1 VTDAPPRESALRVHT
16 DESKEDADRPI
27 PGSRGAFLLGLLPC
41 ARSDSPARD
50 RGPRP
55 TRNSVGKAATIK
67 TNVRQVVLV
76 VVVTDENGQPVKG
89 LTQQD
94 FSVIENNVPQKFVYF
109 EAHNS
114 APDSSNVNRSAIP
127 TLPPDTFLNV
137 SATNE
142 HLPLNILRFDALNT
156 PLNDQSYAFQ
166 EVKRFLRMHSR
177 AAVGSCNE

>member
-1 VTDAPPRESALRVHT
+1 MPIARFPAAAALFFSV
-16 DESKEDADRPI
+16 
-27 PGSRGAFLLGLLPC
+27 C
-41 ARSDSPARD
+41 SPARAQTAPPVTA
-50 RGPRP
+50 GPDQ

-166 EVKRFLRMHSR
+166 EVIRFLRMHSR